1 MTNLGL
7 YSVTAIILLD
17 SAGNCILS
25 KYYEPLHPSTLPSSE
40 QKKATGPNATGSA
53 LAVPTL
59 ANRDAVQNSLQGY
72 ANPFKTT
79 KDQRAFEKGLFDK
92 TRKGS
97 GDIILYNNQLCLY
110 KSSIDVTFYVVGPEY
125 ENEIMLQ
132 NVLIAFHDAVS
143 LLLRHSIEKRSV
155 LENLDLVVLALD
167 ETVDDGIILE
177 TDSTAIASRCSRPR
191 PDPALNLSELKIDE
205 QSLLAAF
212 STVRDRVV
220 SKIGQM

>member
-17 SAGNCILS
+17 ANGSCILS
-25 KYYEPLHPSTLPSSE
+25 KYYDPLHPATSSTVSAAGGDA
-40 QKKATGPNATGSA
+40 KKASNA
-53 LAVPTL
+53 LAAPGGITPSAHL
-59 ANRDAVQNSLQGY
+59 QANP
-72 ANPFKTT
+72 NPFKTT
-79 KDQRAFEKGLFDK
+79 KDQRQFEKGVWEK
-92 TRKGS
+92 TRKAN
-97 GDIILYNNQLCLY
+97 GDILLFNNQLVLY
-110 KSSIDVTFYVVGPEY
+110 KASIDLTFYVVGPEY

-132 NVLIAFHDAVS
+132 NVLVAFHDAVS
-143 LLLRHSIEKRSV
+143 MLLRHQVEKRSV

-177 TDSTAIASRCSRPR
+177 TDATAIAARCSRPR

-205 QSLLAAF
+205 QSLLQAF

-220 SKIGQM
+220 SRIGQM